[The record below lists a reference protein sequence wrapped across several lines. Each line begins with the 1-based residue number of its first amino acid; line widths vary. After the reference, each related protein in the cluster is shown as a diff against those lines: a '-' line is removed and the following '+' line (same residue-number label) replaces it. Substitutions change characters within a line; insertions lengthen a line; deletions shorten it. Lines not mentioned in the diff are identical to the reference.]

1 MLKYEKLFSVME
13 KRGLKKKDL
22 LEILNSKSISR
33 LTKNKG
39 VNTETID
46 KLCNFL
52 QCQPGEI
59 MEYFNDDG
67 SKPYNTE
74 TLEGITLKGYENIEK
89 TPEEEI
95 EKIKEAANKKDTE
108 KLGALMMDAIMKA
121 SGLKEYI
128 EELSKDEK

>member
-1 MLKYEKLFSVME
+1 
-13 KRGLKKKDL
+13 
-22 LEILNSKSISR
+22 
-33 LTKNKG
+33 
-39 VNTETID
+39 
-46 KLCNFL
+46 
-52 QCQPGEI
+52 

-89 TPEEEI
+89 TPEEEL